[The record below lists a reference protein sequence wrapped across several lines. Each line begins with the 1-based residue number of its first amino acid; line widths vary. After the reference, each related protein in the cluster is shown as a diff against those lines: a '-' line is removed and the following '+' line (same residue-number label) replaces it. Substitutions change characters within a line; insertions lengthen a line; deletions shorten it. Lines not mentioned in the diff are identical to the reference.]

1 MAENLTL
8 IFEMVGTDASG
19 MLIDDSAVE
28 DFRVSKNNKRV
39 AMNEPMFP
47 FCKTEDIFEIDHDT
61 FNKRR
66 EVPSP

>member
-47 FCKTEDIFEIDHDT
+47 FCKTEYIFEIDHDT
-61 FNKRR
+61 FDKRR